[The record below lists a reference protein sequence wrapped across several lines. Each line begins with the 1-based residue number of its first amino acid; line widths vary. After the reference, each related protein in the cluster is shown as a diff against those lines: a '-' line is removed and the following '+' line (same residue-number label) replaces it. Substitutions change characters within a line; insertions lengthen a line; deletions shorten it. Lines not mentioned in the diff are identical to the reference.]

1 MADVG
6 VVKYKVEL
14 DDKDVGKQADKTQN
28 TLMSKFGGAAKKVG
42 AAALTASAAV
52 ATAATAAVV
61 DLTKQAVSAY
71 ADFEQLWGGID
82 KLYGVAGMS
91 LEEYAESV
99 GKTTEEAT
107 EEYLALGDAAL
118 TVAQNADEAFKTVG
132 MSSNDYMRSIT
143 GFSAALINSL
153 GGDTK
158 AAADMADIAMR
169 DIADNANTFGKY
181 TVDEITEVYQALAK
195 GNFQTLD
202 NLNLGFGGTKE
213 GMQALIDK
221 ANELGAAQGK
231 NADLTIDKF
240 SDIVEAIHRV
250 QEDMNIAGTTES
262 EGFKTVSGSIEM
274 VKASW
279 DNLVLAI
286 SSGGE
291 WDMEKYID
299 DLVYSLEAAANNI
312 MPIVEDALIGISELV
327 ARMVPQIAEKLP
339 AMITDALPSLLAA
352 GVEAI
357 EALAHGLVDAIPQLM
372 PTVIE
377 VIMELGQMII
387 EMAPELVKCGIDL
400 IVQLAL
406 GLADA
411 LPELIPAC
419 VDAIITIVETLIDN
433 VDKLVEAAIE
443 IIIALST
450 GIMDAMP
457 RLIEKAPE
465 IIIKLVTALIRNAP
479 KIVEAA
485 LSLIT
490 NLVTGLIRNYGKV
503 IEVGAQLVE
512 KVKSGFS
519 DKVNDALNWGRDIIQ
534 NFIDGIKQKWN
545 SLKSAVSDVANTVK
559 RYLHFSVPDEGPLKD
574 FASYAPDMMDLYAKG
589 IDDNIGTVEDSVT
602 DVART
607 ISGSL
612 NVGYNLPDLAGYAA
626 DMGAMLTAS
635 ASTEIVVPVNING
648 REVAR
653 ASAWYMNEQLAW
665 EAR

>member
-14 DDKDVGKQADKTQN
+14 DDKDVGKQADKTN
-28 TLMSKFGGAAKKVG
+28 STLVSKFGGAAKKVG
-42 AAALTASAAV
+42 AAALSASAAV

-71 ADFEQLWGGID
+71 ADFEQLEGGIK
-82 KLYGVAGMS
+82 KLFGDDVYTDVIS
-91 LEEYAESV
+91 NAE
-99 GKTTEEAT
+99 
-107 EEYLALGDAAL
+107 
-118 TVAQNADEAFKTVG
+118 NAFKSVG
-132 MSSNDYMRSIT
+132 MSTNDYIKNVT

-153 GGDTK
+153 GDTK
-158 AAADMADIAMR
+158 EAAAVADVAMR
-169 DIADNANTFGKY
+169 DIADNANTYGKY
-181 TVDEITEVYQALAK
+181 TAEEIAGVYQALAK
-195 GNFQTLD
+195 GQYQTLD
-202 NLNLGFGGTKE
+202 NLNLGYGGTKE

-231 NADLTIDKF
+231 NADLTIDSF
-240 SDIVEAIHRV
+240 ADIVEAIHRV
-250 QEDMNIAGTTES
+250 QTDMGIADTTIN
-262 EGFKTVSGSIEM
+262 EGFKTISGSIQM

-279 DNLVLAI
+279 DNVLSAI
-286 SSGGE
+286 GE
-291 WDMEKYID
+291 GDDAKLTQYIN
-299 DLVYSLEAAANNI
+299 DLVESIGAAANNLL
-312 MPIVEDALIGISELV
+312 PTVETALMGIADLV
-327 ARMVPQIAEKLP
+327 STLAPQIAEKLP
-339 AMITDALPSLLAA
+339 KMITDALPSLLAA

-357 EALAHGLVDAIPQLM
+357 KALAHGLVDAIPQLM

-443 IIIALST
+443 IIIALSE

-465 IIIKLVTALIRNAP
+465 IIIKLVTALVRNAP

-519 DKVNDALNWGRDIIQ
+519 DKVRDAFNWGRDIIQ

>member
-14 DDKDVGKQADKTQN
+14 DDKDVGKQADKTNN
-28 TLMSKFGGAAKKVG
+28 TLVSKFGGAAKKVG
-42 AAALTASAAV
+42 AAALSASAAV

-71 ADFEQLWGGID
+71 ADFEQLEGGIK
-82 KLYGVAGMS
+82 KLFGDDVYTDVIS
-91 LEEYAESV
+91 NAE
-99 GKTTEEAT
+99 
-107 EEYLALGDAAL
+107 
-118 TVAQNADEAFKTVG
+118 NAFKSVG
-132 MSSNDYMRSIT
+132 MSANDYIKNVT

-158 AAADMADIAMR
+158 EAAAVADVAMR
-169 DIADNANTFGKY
+169 DIADNANTYGKY
-181 TVDEITEVYQALAK
+181 TAEEIAGVYQALAK
-195 GNFQTLD
+195 GQYQTLD
-202 NLNLGFGGTKE
+202 NLNLGYGGTKE

-231 NADLTIDKF
+231 NADLTIDSF
-240 SDIVEAIHRV
+240 ADIVEAIHRV
-250 QEDMNIAGTTES
+250 QTDMGIADTTIN
-262 EGFKTVSGSIEM
+262 EGFKTISGSIQM

-279 DNLVLAI
+279 DNVLSAI
-286 SSGGE
+286 GE
-291 WDMEKYID
+291 GDDAKLTQYIN
-299 DLVYSLEAAANNI
+299 DLVESIGAAANNLL
-312 MPIVEDALIGISELV
+312 PTVETALMGIADLV
-327 ARMVPQIAEKLP
+327 STLAPQIAEKLP
-339 AMITDALPSLLAA
+339 KMITDALPSLLAA

-357 EALAHGLVDAIPQLM
+357 KALAHGLVDAIPQLM

-465 IIIKLVTALIRNAP
+465 IIIKLVTALVRNAP

-519 DKVNDALNWGRDIIQ
+519 DKVRDALNWGRDIIQ

>member
-14 DDKDVGKQADKTQN
+14 DDKDVGKQADKTN
-28 TLMSKFGGAAKKVG
+28 STLVSKFGGAAKKVG
-42 AAALTASAAV
+42 AAALSASAAV

-71 ADFEQLWGGID
+71 ADFEQLEGGIK
-82 KLYGVAGMS
+82 KLFGDDVYTDVIS
-91 LEEYAESV
+91 NAE
-99 GKTTEEAT
+99 
-107 EEYLALGDAAL
+107 
-118 TVAQNADEAFKTVG
+118 NAFKSVG
-132 MSSNDYMRSIT
+132 MSANDYIKNVT

-153 GGDTK
+153 GDTK
-158 AAADMADIAMR
+158 EAAAVADVAMR
-169 DIADNANTFGKY
+169 DIADNANTYGKY
-181 TVDEITEVYQALAK
+181 TAEEIAGVYQALAK
-195 GNFQTLD
+195 GQYQTLD
-202 NLNLGFGGTKE
+202 NLNLGYGGTKE

-231 NADLTIDKF
+231 NADLTIDSF
-240 SDIVEAIHRV
+240 ADIVEAIHRV
-250 QEDMNIAGTTES
+250 QTDMGIADTTIN
-262 EGFKTVSGSIEM
+262 EGFKTISGSIQM

-279 DNLVLAI
+279 DNVLSAI
-286 SSGGE
+286 GE
-291 WDMEKYID
+291 GDDTKLTQYIN
-299 DLVYSLEAAANNI
+299 DLVESIGAAANNLL
-312 MPIVEDALIGISELV
+312 PTVETALMGIADLV
-327 ARMVPQIAEKLP
+327 ATLAPQIAEKLP
-339 AMITDALPSLLAA
+339 QMITDALPSLLAA

-357 EALAHGLVDAIPQLM
+357 RALADGLVSSIPTLM

-377 VIMELGQMII
+377 IIMELGQMII
-387 EMAPELVKCGIDL
+387 EMAPDLVKCGIDL

-406 GLADA
+406 GLAQA
-411 LPELIPAC
+411 LPDLIPVA
-419 VDAIITIVETLIDN
+419 VDAVITIVETLLDNIDLLI
-433 VDKLVEAAIE
+433 DAAIQL
-443 IIIALST
+443 IIALST
-450 GIMDAMP
+450 GLMDAMP

-465 IIIKLVTALIRNAP
+465 IIYKLVTALIRNAP

-545 SLKSAVSDVANTVK
+545 SLKSAVSDVAGTVK

-574 FASYAPDMMDLYAKG
+574 FATYAPDMMDLYAKG

-602 DVART
+602 DIART